1 MRWMREHKLITAL
14 LLVFL
19 LLLLIFA
26 ASMAAGGRFA
36 HVTEPINTGVSK
48 VSGIFSKAGNTIRDN
63 VKGIFSYRSLQKEV
77 EALKSENAEL
87 TRQLAEEKLTKQQL
101 DELKELAE
109 ALNYDY
115 TEQKF
120 DIVTGDVISLDGSH
134 WTNIFT
140 INCGTESG
148 IKVGDAVVNGIGLI
162 GKVEETG
169 EGWSKVMSL
178 IDEGSKVS
186 FKLARDRKQ
195 LGVVSGNEKGEVS
208 GYMIDGEA
216 LVSEGDVI
224 ITSGLGTYPEGLE
237 IGSVK
242 SVTYNSNTLLKEIT
256 VELAVNFKSLDKV
269 AVILLKVGRQGFFF

>member
-26 ASMAAGGRFA
+26 ASMTAGGRFA

-77 EALKSENAEL
+77 
-87 TRQLAEEKLTKQQL
+87 KLTKQKL

-120 DIVTGDVISLDGSH
+120 DIVTGDVISLDGSN

-269 AVILLKVGRQGFFF
+269 AVIL

>member
-87 TRQLAEEKLTKQQL
+87 TRQLTEEKLTKQQL

-120 DIVTGDVISLDGSH
+120 DIVTGDVISLDGSN

-140 INCGTESG
+140 INCDTESG

-269 AVILLKVGRQGFFF
+269 AVIL